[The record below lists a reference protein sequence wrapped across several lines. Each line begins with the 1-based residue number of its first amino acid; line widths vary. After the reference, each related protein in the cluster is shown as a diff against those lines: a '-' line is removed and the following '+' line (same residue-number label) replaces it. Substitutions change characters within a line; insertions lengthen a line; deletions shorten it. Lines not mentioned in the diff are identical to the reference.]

1 MTARKYSLAQFL
13 AGVCVLVTAHA
24 SAEPRDAA
32 SRRAAYVEARDAI
45 VAKNWTGARKILVE
59 LWAEAPSYDVALGL
73 GQAELNLKQY
83 AHAALHLTY
92 ALDHLPPRETDELRA
107 RTQEFLGLA
116 RQHLATVEVWVEP
129 QDAAIS
135 VDGASVA
142 PSPASEVFIEV
153 GSHTIAARRAGYQTA
168 EVRVDALQGQT
179 YPVRFQLSPW
189 SAPPAAPMTPPVAT
203 IPVTPTATAPTAA
216 TSPLPDPGAKWAE
229 HPTSQSSLVPVYIA
243 AGVTA
248 VGLGVGIGTLVAA
261 GNKQSD
267 KHDILAR
274 LPERPACGQGTPYV
288 VDCAHVKNLSDQAST
303 LRTVGFVGVGVAVA
317 AAGTAAYFLLTHDR
331 GKPSEAARSVRVFPA
346 VAPRTLGALVRASF

>member
-1 MTARKYSLAQFL
+1 MLGA
-13 AGVCVLVTAHA
+13 AHA
-24 SAEPRDAA
+24 HAEPRDAA
-32 SRRAAYVEARDAI
+32 GRRAAYVEARDAI
-45 VAKNWTGARKILVE
+45 VAKNWAGARKILVE
-59 LWAEAPSYDVALGL
+59 LWAEAQSYDVALGL

-92 ALDHLPPRETDELRA
+92 ALDNLPPRESDELRA

-135 VDGASVA
+135 VDGETVA
-142 PSPASEVFIEV
+142 PSPASEVYVEV
-153 GSHTIAARRAGYQTA
+153 GPHTIAARRADYQTA

-179 YPVRFQLSPW
+179 YPVRFQLSPS
-189 SAPPAAPMTPPVAT
+189 SAPPAAPMTTPIATTPIPPL
-203 IPVTPTATAPTAA
+203 PTAPPE
-216 TSPLPDPGAKWAE
+216 SGAKRAE
-229 HPTSQSSLVPVYIA
+229 QPSSQSSLVPVYIA

-267 KHDILAR
+267 KNDILAR
-274 LPERPACGQGTPYV
+274 LPEKPACGQGTPYV
-288 VDCAHVKNLSDQAST
+288 VDCAHVKDLNDQAAT

-317 AAGTAAYFLLTHDR
+317 AAGTAAYFLLRHDH
-331 GKPSEAARSVRVFPA
+331 GKPSESAQSVQVLPA
-346 VAPRTLGALVRASF
+346 LAPRTLGALVRASF